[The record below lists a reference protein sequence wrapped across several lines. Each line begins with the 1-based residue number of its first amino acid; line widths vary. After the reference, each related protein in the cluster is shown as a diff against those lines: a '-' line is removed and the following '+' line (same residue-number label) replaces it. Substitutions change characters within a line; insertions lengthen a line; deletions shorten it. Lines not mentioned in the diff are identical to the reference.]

1 MVLWV
6 LTVLMVIVLSFSFMT
21 KTEALATL
29 SFKEGI
35 EKKFLA
41 EAGIERG
48 VVEMIYRA
56 QNLNSG
62 DTEMWR
68 PDATPYNDQLGN
80 GKYTVRIMDESGK
93 IDLNTLTESSAIIL
107 KNLLINS
114 GVKSEDADIIADSV
128 LDWKD
133 EDDLR
138 RLNGAES
145 EYYMSLPNPYKAKN
159 ANFDTVEELL
169 LVKGVTP
176 EILFGAEGKKGIIRF
191 LTVYSKANTINLYTA
206 PREVLMALPGM
217 TPEIAD
223 AIITTRTAK
232 QSPGIEEL
240 KAVLGTGYAPL
251 APYIGFGSSNA
262 FTIDATGW
270 KDNEKKAYPVRA
282 TVVLE
287 GNGKFRYVYYKSP
300 MSVTQ

>member
-1 MVLWV
+1 
-6 LTVLMVIVLSFSFMT
+6 
-21 KTEALATL
+21 
-29 SFKEGI
+29 
-35 EKKFLA
+35 
-41 EAGIERG
+41 
-48 VVEMIYRA
+48 
-56 QNLNSG
+56 
-62 DTEMWR
+62 
-68 PDATPYNDQLGN
+68 
-80 GKYTVRIMDESGK
+80 
-93 IDLNTLTESSAIIL
+93 
-107 KNLLINS
+107 
-114 GVKSEDADIIADSV
+114 
-128 LDWKD
+128 
-133 EDDLR
+133 
-138 RLNGAES
+138 
-145 EYYMSLPNPYKAKN
+145 
-159 ANFDTVEELL
+159 
-169 LVKGVTP
+169 
-176 EILFGAEGKKGIIRF
+176 
-191 LTVYSKANTINLYTA
+191 VYSKATTINLYAA

-262 FTIDATGW
+262 FTIDALGW